1 MATILSADF
10 GDERSSTN
18 VLSSLKSKY
27 NRDGKLDVLVGSG
40 LIPFVI
46 TGGDSVELTDQ
57 DVKDA
62 KDKAVSACGN
72 ALDTVCV
79 EKKSQE
85 FQLAALEEKKRNQ
98 DSNSA
103 NILKGRRLR
112 VTYKDES
119 GKVRTMEVPEGQH
132 FTLDKPESPDAFTVS
147 SSKPMFPSL
156 TLGNTVT
163 NVLTIVAIIVGTALY
178 AFSVFLTWRSFKT
191 EGYSTY
197 MTAIPTAIA
206 AIFPFSGF
214 LIVLFFFAGA
224 TIVRNQ
230 IMPAN
235 V

>member
-18 VLSSLKSKY
+18 VLSTLKSRY
-27 NRDGKLDVLVGSG
+27 NSDGKIDVPVDSS
-40 LIPFVI
+40 LIPFIVKS
-46 TGGDSVELTDQ
+46 GDAVELTDQ

-62 KDKAVSACGN
+62 KDKAISACGN

-98 DSNSA
+98 DSNAS

-112 VTYKDES
+112 VTYKDEN
-119 GKVRTMEVPEGQH
+119 GKVRNVEVPEGQH

-147 SSKPMFPSL
+147 ASKPMFPSL

-163 NVLTIVAIIVGTALY
+163 KVLIVLGTIIGTFVY
-178 AFSVFLTWRSFKT
+178 AFSVLMTWRSFKA
-191 EGYSTY
+191 EGYSPY
-197 MTAIPTAIA
+197 MCAIPTAIA
-206 AIFPFSGF
+206 TLVPYSGF
-214 LIVLFFFAGA
+214 FIVLLFFAA
-224 TIVRNQ
+224 RTIARNQ